1 MEVKFEN
8 EQAFVAA
15 MLTIAW
21 ASTKQRDVSQD
32 EINAIYKNF
41 GGKKQ
46 LKSKNDLEIPLLVI
60 KK

>member
-21 ASTKQRDVSQD
+21 ANTKQRDVSQE

-41 GGKKQ
+41 GGKKWFRD
-46 LKSKNDLEIPLLVI
+46 SVI
-60 KK
+60 SN

>member
-41 GGKKQ
+41 GGKKWFQ
-46 LKSKNDLEIPLLVI
+46 NFVI
-60 KK
+60 SNWKMI